1 MKYLPLAIFTFCFGK
16 ILSQSDDRTKYFPKE
31 ELPAQTIPSKKNIWV
46 FILAGQSNMAGRGQV
61 EPMDTLPDKR
71 ILTINKEGNLI
82 IAKEPLHF
90 YTPSLTGLDCGLS
103 FAQTLLKKIP
113 ENISILLIPTA
124 IGGSSISQWLG
135 DSVRWN
141 VNLLSNFKNKVTIG
155 RRHGTVKGILWHQGE
170 SDSNEKD
177 IPLYSFRLSQLLS
190 EFRKIVGKKNL
201 HILIGELGS
210 FSTNNENWQK
220 INEQIESYILTDSHS
235 KIIKTSD
242 LKHKGDKIH
251 FDAEGQRVM
260 GQRFAVEYLKL
271 LK

>member
-1 MKYLPLAIFTFCFGK
+1 MKYFTLTILAFYFNSLHAQQDIR
-16 ILSQSDDRTKYFPKE
+16 SQYFPKE
-31 ELPAQTIPSKKNIWV
+31 ELMPNTIPSKKSIWV
-46 FILAGQSNMAGRGQV
+46 FIMAGQSNMAGRGLV
-61 EPMDTLPDKR
+61 EPMDTLPDNR
-71 ILTINKEGNLI
+71 ILTINKDGKI
-82 IAKEPLHF
+82 IVAKEPLHF

-210 FSTNNENWQK
+210 FSTNNENWHK
-220 INEQIESYILTDSHS
+220 INKQIESYILTDSHS